1 MNQKNRYTITAA
13 LPYANG
19 PIHIGHLAGNFLPSD
34 IFVKYLRLK
43 KEDVVFICGSDQHG
57 AAITITAEKENI
69 PVEDLAEKYH
79 ILIKNTLK
87 DFDIDF
93 DIYSKTSSDLHKKT
107 ASDFF
112 SNLFEKNIFEEKVS
126 NQFFD
131 EDKKKFLADR
141 YLKGI
146 CPICKKEDAYGDQCE
161 KCGSTLNSL
170 DLINPISTLSGKTP
184 ILKQTKHWY
193 FPLGDFQN
201 FLEKWILEDHRNWKE
216 NVYFQ
221 CKSWL
226 DKKLE
231 SRAITRDMDWGV
243 PIPIENEKGKV
254 LYVWFEAPIGYISA
268 TKEWAE
274 KNNKD
279 WEPYWKDKNTKLIHF
294 IGKDNIV
301 FHCIIF
307 PAMLKAHGDFI
318 LPEDIPANEFLNLEG
333 KKISTSK
340 NWAIW
345 LDKYL
350 EEFPNAQDSLRYA
363 IISNFPENRDCD
375 FTLNDFKNKH
385 NGELVAILG
394 NLINRIVV
402 LSFKFFDG
410 KIFKVENNFE
420 KKELDILE
428 FIKNQKIV
436 VSSFIEN
443 YRFKEA
449 LFEVMKIP
457 RFLNKY
463 LDEEKPWK
471 AFETNQER
479 VKVVINFCLEILF
492 SLSIFLYPFLPFTS
506 KKIKKT
512 LNIEKKLFW
521 EDILNFDIL
530 EKDQQIKKNELF
542 FNKIENKDLE
552 KIFEKLSKR

>member
-43 KEDVVFICGSDQHG
+43 KEDVIFICGSDQHG
-57 AAITITAEKENI
+57 AAITITAEKENM

-530 EKDQQIKKNELF
+530 EKDQQIKKNELLF
-542 FNKIENKDLE
+542 DKIENEYLE